1 MESRGVWQG
10 FLKPFQRTHLFQSAH
25 LRRAS
30 RQIQPCLGSGE
41 PEVGGRVVA
50 GWWQGGG
57 RVVAGWQGCRLAGR
71 VFLAWTKNK
80 FDSLGGC
87 AIMGCRQSAKQNE
100 TKRNRNL
107 PYIRRS
113 FGRALISLL
122 RLTQK
127 KNTMNIQT
135 QKLPRLNRAL
145 IRAGVPS
152 WASSSYAEEMRRAYK
167 GAQSYY
173 AGPRLQ
179 RQREFL
185 KNGANDPLRLSL
197 RERVKLGNPI
207 AILQR
212 IGKDSVGGLVAF
224 EIECKFD
231 AGRRDALKLPAMAGR
246 AHAEHDGFEVPILC
260 RWGDLR
266 PLRDMCAQFR
276 ALGATTTKSFGG
288 HVHLDARDMMSGTQ
302 VTAQLKRRI
311 NSRLVPGVEKILR
324 WCVPHS
330 RIGNTYCE
338 LGGAC
343 WSENTRYRAVNVC
356 SLRKQQTI
364 EIRLGSATL
373 NPEKWRLW
381 AEACLYFFRA
391 PMSAGEIRGM
401 ADITTAAAAA
411 AWIMRSGMSNE
422 LKWWLLMRLRKF
434 HPLAIPTIKGTE
446 NEGGE

>member
-1 MESRGVWQG
+1 M
-10 FLKPFQRTHLFQSAH
+10 K
-25 LRRAS
+25 
-30 RQIQPCLGSGE
+30 
-41 PEVGGRVVA
+41 
-50 GWWQGGG
+50 
-57 RVVAGWQGCRLAGR
+57 
-71 VFLAWTKNK
+71 
-80 FDSLGGC
+80 
-87 AIMGCRQSAKQNE
+87 
-100 TKRNRNL
+100 
-107 PYIRRS
+107 
-113 FGRALISLL
+113 
-122 RLTQK
+122 TQK
-127 KNTMNIQT
+127 M
-135 QKLPRLNRAL
+135 PRLNRSL
-145 IRAGVPS
+145 IRAGVAS
-152 WASSSYAEEMRRAYK
+152 WAGGSYSSELRAAYK
-167 GAQSYY
+167 GAKSYY
-173 AGPRLQ
+173 AGQRLQ
-179 RQREFL
+179 RQRTNL
-185 KNGANDPLRLSL
+185 KNLSSDPLRISL
-197 RERVKLGNPI
+197 MERVKLGNPI

-231 AGRRDALKLPAMAGR
+231 ANRRDELKLPAMAGR
-246 AHAEHDGFEVPILC
+246 AHAEHDGFEVPIVC

-288 HVHLDARDMMSGTQ
+288 HVHLDARDMMNGNQ
-302 VTAQLKRRI
+302 VTQHLKRRI
-311 NSRLVPGVEKILR
+311 NARLVPGVEKVLR

-343 WSENTRYRAVNVC
+343 WSESSRYRAVNVL

-391 PMSAGEIRGM
+391 PMSASEVRGM
-401 ADITTAAAAA
+401 ATVTTAAAAA
-411 AWIMRSGMSNE
+411 QWIMTSGMGNE